1 MIDPYINLQ
10 NQRGND
16 RIKINKCFVFL
27 NLWIGASMKEKFTK
41 CECVNATI
49 VKEIYERCMC
59 IRSASKSESQAWQC
73 DMLHGT
79 HNTRITTTSI
89 RHALQHSVGVIFQG
103 LPPFAFF
110 HNSHQPI
117 SRFCINC
124 HVLLSLYLLDW
135 WTLTP
140 LLCCLF
146 NLEKI
151 SNEKECKKR
160 VSHINRKNKYL
171 FSFI

>member
-1 MIDPYINLQ
+1 MFFLKSLNWWS
-10 NQRGND
+10 NEG
-16 RIKINKCFVFL
+16 KIHRMSERNK
-27 NLWIGASMKEKFTK
+27 SQ
-41 CECVNATI
+41 
-49 VKEIYERCMC
+49 EIYERCC
-59 IRSASKSESQAWQC
+59 IIGRSESKSESQAWKC

-124 HVLLSLYLLDW
+124 HVLLSLSPWLVDFDSHCCVVYLTW
-135 WTLTP
+135 KRSSMKKNVRKGWTT
-140 LLCCLF
+140 
-146 NLEKI
+146 
-151 SNEKECKKR
+151 
-160 VSHINRKNKYL
+160 
-171 FSFI
+171 